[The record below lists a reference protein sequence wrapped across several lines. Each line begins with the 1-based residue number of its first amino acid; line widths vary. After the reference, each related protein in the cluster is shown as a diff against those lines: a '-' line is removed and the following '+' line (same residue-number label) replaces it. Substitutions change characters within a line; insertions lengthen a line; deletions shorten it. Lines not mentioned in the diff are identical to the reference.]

1 MSDDRLDAFSWRRFF
16 LRIART
22 LGVRTGPAP
31 EPDAIE
37 DDWGSNPQSSD
48 SGPLDRLLLDIERDA
63 LAVYAAN
70 DLPTRTGHYA
80 RAPGDR
86 IWQFVAERMT
96 PEDRWGLLDEYPPQ
110 DGWRFATLQKLGR
123 YEPDGS
129 PTVAAAALL
138 DDCFTLRDSP
148 QARQEATMLL
158 LERSIR
164 LGAAWQS
171 LAQGARDEPEPVEIA
186 KPKRIARRKTPD

>member
-1 MSDDRLDAFSWRRFF
+1 M
-16 LRIART
+16 
-22 LGVRTGPAP
+22 RTGRAP
-31 EPDAIE
+31 EPDAVK

-48 SGPLDRLLLDIERDA
+48 PDPLDLLLLDIERDA

-86 IWQFVAERMT
+86 AWQFVAERMT

-110 DGWRFATLQKLGR
+110 EGWRFATLQTLGQH
-123 YEPDGS
+123 EPDGS
-129 PTVAAAALL
+129 HAAAAAGLL
-138 DDCFTLRDSP
+138 DDCFTLRASP
-148 QARQEATMLL
+148 QARHEATMLL

-171 LAQGARDEPEPVEIA
+171 LAQGARNEPEPVEIA